1 MILIVRGLA
10 YAALIELLD
19 VLLVSCAALKGLR
32 LLQSNIPTTFRVVIK
47 RRKHLFPFR
56 TQQLSYVLAE
66 VVAPQGA
73 ARKACRPVKL

>member
-10 YAALIELLD
+10 YAALIKLLD

-73 ARKACRPVKL
+73 ARKACRPVNL